1 MGRRKPAFVLW
12 RVHGGPH
19 SCYLPEHAKR
29 GRGHICALCK
39 TWSFGGCVWPSR
51 QEREERVDQQAGLLS
66 YLHLSGCPRACQL
79 LPTLGVVHA
88 WQPAPP
94 VSADGEASLPE
105 QPTLPS
111 LPSGIEK
118 RLETVQPKV
127 SKTCFGVYLCLVG
140 MPTGIEALTFSVV
153 SK

>member
-1 MGRRKPAFVLW
+1 MGDRIPATCRSMQSAGEGTFVLFVKPGALVGVSGPVGRRKKKGW
-12 RVHGGPH
+12 
-19 SCYLPEHAKR
+19 
-29 GRGHICALCK
+29 I
-39 TWSFGGCVWPSR
+39 SR
-51 QEREERVDQQAGLLS
+51 QVSFPTSTCQVALELAN
-66 YLHLSGCPRACQL
+66 CQL

-140 MPTGIEALTFSVV
+140 MTTGIEALTFSVV